1 MKIPKYALI
10 RLHNSIGL
18 YLKEEFEKW
27 QNYHRCLVG
36 HKGGFRR
43 AHQYNHEPD
52 CGVMIYIIPLSLK
65 DNGMYFYMDS
75 TSLSR
80 NRYFYPF
87 NSNNG
92 VESTH
97 EYIKEHIQVLSTSI
111 VKQSAQMENLLEI
124 GYVPNQFLNEEAMSI
139 YNQILLKLN

>member
-1 MKIPKYALI
+1 MKIPKYALV

-18 YLKEEFEKW
+18 YLKEEFE
-27 QNYHRCLVG
+27 NIG

-43 AHQYNHEPD
+43 AYQYNRVHD

-80 NRYFYPF
+80 NRHFYPF
-87 NSNNG
+87 NNRG
-92 VESTH
+92 VEKTY

-111 VKQSAQMENLLEI
+111 VNQSAQMENFLEKE
-124 GYVPNQFLNEEAMSI
+124 YVPNQSLNEEAMSI